1 MNRVRAATVTLGLLG
16 LALGG
21 LVLAK
26 PSIGA
31 VLPIEE
37 LAASRPGGDYFLV
50 AAVGLLSLAAVPV
63 VLVVRALRGISEVTP
78 PRVEAAEI
86 RSPGEELD
94 AVLSGLPPIR
104 VTEEHR
110 LVHDRVRELAVDAT
124 ARTHRCRKET
134 ARKRIER
141 GAWTDEGV
149 AATFLSPSRLDP
161 PSRVRRI
168 WERLAGRHWFR
179 RRLRATIAA
188 LDAIEEDVP

>member
-1 MNRVRAATVTLGLLG
+1 MNGVRAATVALGLLG
-16 LALGG
+16 LAFGG
-21 LVLAK
+21 AVLAK

-31 VLPIEE
+31 ALPIEE

-50 AAVGLLSLAAVPV
+50 AAVGLVSLSAAPV
-63 VLVVRALRGISEVTP
+63 ALVVRALGGISEVTP
-78 PRVEAAEI
+78 PRVEVAEI

-104 VTEEHR
+104 VTDEHR
-110 LVHDRVRELAVDAT
+110 LVYDRIRELAVDAI

-141 GAWTDEGV
+141 GAWTDDEV
-149 AATFLSPSRLDP
+149 VATFLSPSRLDP

-168 WERLAGRHWFR
+168 WELLTGRHWFR
-179 RRLRATIAA
+179 RRLRATITA
-188 LDAIEEDVP
+188 LNALEEDAP